1 MWAIVVHVAVLT
13 ISEHRAVGLMSF
25 VLSGYTQKSELC
37 ELLNQINVLI
47 FNLINISVFGFKI

>member
-1 MWAIVVHVAVLT
+1 MTEDLIGFGPLNLLKGPNGIPLH
-13 ISEHRAVGLMSF
+13 
-25 VLSGYTQKSELC
+25 TQKSELC

>member
-1 MWAIVVHVAVLT
+1 METGFYAMETFCGAQ
-13 ISEHRAVGLMSF
+13 
-25 VLSGYTQKSELC
+25 YTQKSELC